1 MMLVTIDI
9 GNSNIE
15 LAKHDQTVFT
25 YRYET
30 DQKKSSDGYYQ
41 LLKSDLE
48 GVTSVA
54 ISNVVP
60 SLQKIFQTLF
70 EKYYQMTPLWLGP
83 GVKTGVKLPIANPK
97 EAGADLIAAAAGV
110 ASEYGD
116 SAIIIDMGT
125 ATTISLF
132 KKNALLGVAI
142 TIGLDSAR
150 ECLIKS
156 TSQLLDFP
164 FVIPDKP
171 VGDTTLTALNAGF
184 LYGHLY
190 QIEGFVKALSHETTR
205 VVITGG
211 ATQIIKSLLPKN
223 YIYDPILIHKG
234 LKAIHLKNKK
244 V

>member
-1 MMLVTIDI
+1 MLVTIDI

-15 LAKHDQTVFT
+15 LVKHAHELSSF
-25 YRYET
+25 RYET
-30 DQKKSSDGYYQ
+30 DKKKSSDGYYQ
-41 LLKSDLE
+41 LLKDDLQ
-48 GVTSVA
+48 GVTAVA

-60 SLQKIFQTLF
+60 ALQKIFQTLF
-70 EKYYQMTPLWLGP
+70 EKHFEIVPLWLVP
-83 GVKTGVKLPIANPK
+83 GVKTGIKLPISNPK

-110 ASEYGD
+110 KSEYGD

-132 KKNALLGVAI
+132 KESALMGVAI

-150 ECLIKS
+150 ECLIKEA
-156 TSQLLDFP
+156 SQLLDFP
-164 FVIPDKP
+164 FVVPEKP
-171 VGDTTLTALNAGF
+171 YGDTTLTALNAGF

-190 QIEGFVKALSHETTR
+190 QIEGFVRALSHETTR

-211 ATQIIKSLLPKN
+211 ATQIIASLLPTE
-223 YIYDPILIHKG
+223 YIYDPFLIHKG
-234 LKAIHLKNKK
+234 LKAIYAKNKK

>member
-1 MMLVTIDI
+1 MLVTIDI

-15 LAKHDQTVFT
+15 LLKHESTLSSL
-25 YRYET
+25 RYET
-30 DQKKSSDGYYQ
+30 DKKKSSDGYYQ
-41 LLKSDLE
+41 LLKDDLE
-48 GVTSVA
+48 GVTDVV

-70 EKYYQMTPLWLGP
+70 EKHFNIEPLWLGP
-83 GVKTGVKLPIANPK
+83 GVKTGVKLPISNPK

-110 ASEYGD
+110 KSEYGD

-132 KKNALLGVAI
+132 KENALLGVAI
-142 TIGLDSAR
+142 TIGLDSAK
-150 ECLIKS
+150 ECLIKEA
-156 TSQLLDFP
+156 SQLLDFQ
-164 FVIPDKP
+164 FVVPDKP
-171 VGDTTLTALNAGF
+171 YGDTTLTALNAGF

-190 QIEGFVKALSHETTR
+190 QIEGFVKALSHETKR

-211 ATQIIKSLLPKN
+211 ATQIIKSILPDD
-223 YIYDPILIHKG
+223 YIYDPYLIHKG
-234 LKAIHLKNKK
+234 LKAIYFKNKK